1 VPDGAGMI
9 LIDGQPGTSIPVLD
23 RGLQYGDG
31 VFETIA
37 IMDGRPLCL
46 DAHLHRLGAGCRA
59 LGLPAPAA
67 GVLTTEVLQVA
78 TGQSRAVLKIIVTRG
93 GGGRGY
99 QPPRDPVPTRI
110 VSLHSWPAYPA
121 EFRST
126 GIDALFCRSTLALQ
140 PALAGIKH
148 LNRLEQVLARSEISA
163 TDCVE
168 GFVSDTTGAIVEGS
182 MSNVFLRRDN
192 LLLTPDLKDCGVAG
206 VVRAE
211 ILQRAGTLGL
221 NARVQRVVRTDVP
234 AADEVF
240 FCNSIIG
247 IWPVR
252 RAGDHVF
259 ATTEFAQR
267 LAQNLVAA
275 KIITPA

>member
-1 VPDGAGMI
+1 MSDGAGMI
-9 LIDGQPGTSIPVLD
+9 LIDGRPGTSIPVLD

-37 IMDGRPLCL
+37 VMDGRPLCL
-46 DAHLHRLGAGCRA
+46 DAHLRRLAAGCRA
-59 LGLPAPAA
+59 LGLPAADTRT
-67 GVLTTEVLQVA
+67 LDSECMQVA
-78 TGQSRAVLKIIVTRG
+78 ADQARAVLKIIVTRG

-99 QPPRDPVPTRI
+99 QPPQDPVPTRI
-110 VSLHSWPAYPA
+110 VSLHTRPAYPP

-126 GIDALFCRSTLALQ
+126 GIDALFCRFTLALQ

-148 LNRLEQVLARSEISA
+148 LNRLEQVLARSEIGA
-163 TDCVE
+163 TQCAE
-168 GFVSDTTGAIVEGS
+168 GFVSDTTAAIVEGS
-182 MSNVFLRRDN
+182 MSNVFLRRDK

-206 VVRAE
+206 IVRAE

-221 NARVQRVVRTDVP
+221 EARVQRMVRADVL

-252 RAGDHVF
+252 RAGEHAF
-259 ATTEFAQR
+259 ATADFAHR

-275 KIITPA
+275 GVITPA